1 MYASACIAF
10 IKPAK
15 IKTRS
20 VKNMEYVTH
29 AALTKVNP

>member
-1 MYASACIAF
+1 MYTSACAAF

-20 VKNMEYVTH
+20 VKNKKYVTH